1 MLASSWEDSS
11 IMQGDTSA
19 RPSIVG
25 AQAADLG
32 GSIKAGSG
40 KAFDRK
46 NRLLIYNRLFKVAC
60 IASAVFVCLI
70 LFGILFFMFQTGV
83 LTFREVSPAA
93 FFFSTDWSPENESY
107 GAFVFIFGTFALT
120 LLTLI
125 ISVPLSVL
133 IAVFLSEVAPRW
145 LRNLLRPILDLLVGI
160 PSVVYGFLGL
170 TILIPLLRDLTG
182 TNMGDGILAAAIV
195 LTIMVLPTISRV
207 SDDAI
212 SVVPRKYRDA
222 SYALGGTRFQ
232 TIFKVTIPAARSGIL
247 YGVILGMARAIGETM
262 AVVMVIGN
270 TPQLADALFKP
281 TSVLTSN
288 IVMQI
293 ANVPFDSTWNNALYL
308 MGFLLLVISLLM
320 IVLVRLLQRKGAK
333 S

>member
-1 MLASSWEDSS
+1 
-11 IMQGDTSA
+11 MQLETSA
-19 RPSIVG
+19 QPSILG
-25 AQAADLG
+25 AKDSDLG
-32 GSIKAGSG
+32 VSIKAGSG
-40 KAFDRK
+40 KTFDRK
-46 NRLLIYNRLFKVAC
+46 NRLLFYNRFFRIAC

-70 LFGILFFMFQTGV
+70 LFGILFFMFRTGI
-83 LTFREVSPAA
+83 LTFRDVSPLT
-93 FFFSTDWSPENESY
+93 FFFSTEWSPEEESY

-120 LLTLI
+120 FLTLL
-125 ISVPLSVL
+125 ISVPLSVV
-133 IAVFLSEVAPRW
+133 IAVFLSEVAPAW
-145 LRNLLRPILDLLVGI
+145 LRNALRPILDLLVGI

-170 TILIPLLRDLTG
+170 TILIPLLRDVTG

-212 SVVPRKYRDA
+212 SAVPRKYRDA

-293 ANVPFDSTWNNALYL
+293 ANVPFDSTWNYALYM

>member
-1 MLASSWEDSS
+1 MQWETSERGPFRKEKASE
-11 IMQGDTSA
+11 
-19 RPSIVG
+19 
-25 AQAADLG
+25 LG
-32 GSIKAGSG
+32 GSIRTGSG
-40 KAFDRK
+40 NAFDRK
-46 NRLLIYNRLFKVAC
+46 NRLLFYNRLFKIAC
-60 IASAVFVCLI
+60 VASAVFVCLI
-70 LFGILFFMFQTGV
+70 LFGILFLMFRTGA
-83 LTFREVSPAA
+83 LTFRDVSPVT
-93 FFFSTDWSPENESY
+93 FFFSSDWAPESDSY
-107 GAFVFIFGTFALT
+107 GAFVFIFGTLALT
-120 LLTLI
+120 LLTLA
-125 ISVPLSVL
+125 ISVPLSVV
-133 IAVFLSEVAPRW
+133 IAVFLSEVAPAW
-145 LRNLLRPILDLLVGI
+145 LRNLLRPVLDLLVGI

-170 TILIPLLRDLTG
+170 TILIPLLRDITG
-182 TNMGDGILAAAIV
+182 TNMGDGLLAAAIV

-212 SVVPRKYRDA
+212 CFVPRKYRDA
-222 SYALGGTRFQ
+222 SYALGATRFQ

-270 TPQLADALFKP
+270 TPQLADSLFKP

-320 IVLVRLLQRKGAK
+320 IVAVRWLQRKGAAR
-333 S
+333 